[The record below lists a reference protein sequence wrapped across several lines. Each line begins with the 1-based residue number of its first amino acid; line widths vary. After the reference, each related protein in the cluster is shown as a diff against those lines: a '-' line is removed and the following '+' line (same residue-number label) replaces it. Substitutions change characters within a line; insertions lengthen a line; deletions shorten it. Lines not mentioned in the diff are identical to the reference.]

1 MAVNV
6 LGHRVNNNV
15 GTVIEGILDIG
26 AHKGVV
32 DNNENTTLVGNIGNK
47 SDIDQAKGGV
57 GGGFDP
63 DELSFGADQMLDL
76 LLNARRERDIDT
88 VRGGNLGEVT
98 VSATVHIRNGDD
110 VRASGQR
117 LENDRGSGGA

>member
-1 MAVNV
+1 
-6 LGHRVNNNV
+6 VNNNV
-15 GTVIEGILDIG
+15 GTVIKGILDIG
-26 AHKGVV
+26 AHEGVV
-32 DNNENTTLVGNIGNK
+32 DNNKDTTLVGNIGNK

-63 DELSFGADQMLDL
+63 DELSFGADQVLDL

-98 VSATVHIRNGDD
+98 VSATVHIRNRDD